1 MKFNITKNPTP
12 RTVKGYFK
20 TGQLW
25 LKTYLKVEGQDEYI
39 FFEETGGILHRS
51 GERSPVVQTVSPD
64 FLWEEFDFT
73 PIHNDEEVN
82 ITL

>member
-12 RTVKGYFK
+12 RTIKGYFK

-39 FFEETGGILHRS
+39 FFEETGPTLP
-51 GERSPVVQTVSPD
+51 EQQPVVQTVSPD

-73 PIHNDEEVN
+73 PIHNDEEVK

>member
-12 RTVKGYFK
+12 RTIKGYFK

-39 FFEETGGILHRS
+39 FFEETGPTLP
-51 GERSPVVQTVSPD
+51 EQQPVVQTVSPD